1 MTAKRGRYPG
11 HYTLAFSRA
20 FPFLGWFEKD
30 KMSSCLTEY
39 YGCPDGYERLG
50 WDEGVTA
57 HKGYFRFGEGSTCYG
72 GNGGE
77 SLSSDPDQPLHDAL
91 ADVSVRDGIIHLPFS
106 PAEVAGNFYRE
117 AYVENWRSGP
127 HSLTSMLYYLLRPVL
142 PVGVRRHLQKFY
154 LRNWEKISFPH
165 WPVDCSV
172 DNMFEQLML
181 LTLKAAGV
189 ERIPFIWFWP
199 EGHSGCAIMTH
210 DVETEMGCDLCPA
223 LMDVDDAYGI
233 KASFQI
239 VPEERYGVTP
249 EFLASICRRGFEVA
263 VHDLNH
269 DGHLYKSRKQFLERA
284 AKINSYGQQF
294 NTRGFR
300 AGVLYRKQIWYDA
313 LDFAYDMS
321 VPNVA
326 RLDPQ
331 RGGCCTVMPFFL
343 GHILE
348 IPVTAIQDYTLF
360 HILHD
365 YSIDIWK
372 KQIDIILKKHGLMSF
387 IVHPDYS
394 MTPKEL
400 AVYRQLLAYLAQ
412 MREDRGAW
420 TSTPAEVNRW
430 WRQRAAMRLVETRE
444 GWTIEGEGSER
455 ARLAWA
461 CEEDGHLVLTPD
473 DSTEQQSQAMK
484 GEVGALL
491 RRTNQSAGTQPGSL
505 ASLGW

>member
-1 MTAKRGRYPG
+1 MNA
-11 HYTLAFSRA
+11 
-20 FPFLGWFEKD
+20 
-30 KMSSCLTEY
+30 CLTEFY
-39 YGCPDGYERLG
+39 RCPDGYERLA
-50 WDEGVTA
+50 WDDDTNA
-57 HKGYFRFGEGSTCYG
+57 PSGYFRFSGDSTCYG
-72 GNGGE
+72 RSTNGP
-77 SLSSDPDQPLHDAL
+77 LSMRADQPLHDAL
-91 ADVSVRDGIIHLPFS
+91 ANVFIRDGIVHLPFN
-106 PAEVAGNFYRE
+106 PADVAGNFYRE

-127 HSLTSMLYYLLRPVL
+127 RSVTSMLYYLLRPAL
-142 PVGVRRHLQKFY
+142 PVPVRRHLQKFY
-154 LRNWEKISFPH
+154 LRNWEEISFPH

-181 LTLKAAGV
+181 LTLKAAGL

-199 EGHSGCAIMTH
+199 ESHSACAIMTH
-210 DVETEMGCDLCPA
+210 DVETSMGCDLCPA

-249 EFLASICRRGFEVA
+249 EFLASICSRGFEVA

-269 DGHLYKSRKQFLERA
+269 DGHLYKDRKQFLERA
-284 AKINSYGQQF
+284 AKINAYGQQF

-343 GHILE
+343 GQILE

-372 KQIDIILKKHGLMSF
+372 KQIDIILSRHGLMSF
-387 IVHPDYS
+387 IIHPDYS

-400 AVYRQLLAYLAQ
+400 AVYRQLLSCLAQ
-412 MREDRGAW
+412 LREDRGVW

-444 GWTIEGEGSER
+444 GWSIEGEGSER

-461 CEEDGHLVLTPD
+461 SEKDGRLVVAPESSAGRRTD
-473 DSTEQQSQAMK
+473 FIGS
-484 GEVGALL
+484 EVGTIL
-491 RRTNQSAGTQPGSL
+491 RRTTGSAGAQAGRI